1 MTEPQ
6 KAELSAT
13 KSRLENLKKA
23 LIVSYGD
30 NRARIENAIKEHEDK
45 IQILENVVGAK
56 SSDDKN

>member
-1 MTEPQ
+1 M
-6 KAELSAT
+6 
-13 KSRLENLKKA
+13 KKA